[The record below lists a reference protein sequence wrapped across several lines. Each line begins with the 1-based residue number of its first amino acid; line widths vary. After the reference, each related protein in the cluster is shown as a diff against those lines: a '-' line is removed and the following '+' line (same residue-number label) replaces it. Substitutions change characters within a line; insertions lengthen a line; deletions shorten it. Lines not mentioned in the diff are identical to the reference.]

1 MGIMPQNER
10 QHSYKLHGVKLAK
23 SNTFCGMVTRDM
35 EDPSKDGVKTSKIEF
50 IFNYF
55 EFERQKSKLPP

>member
-1 MGIMPQNER
+1 M
-10 QHSYKLHGVKLAK
+10 AK

-55 EFERQKSKLPP
+55 EFERQKSKLPPKSVENATVEI